1 MKAKGKG
8 VSTVIQLNMKPR
20 IAQIDYASSVIR
32 VGIKQ
37 TAVQRNQYAQPV
49 EKKGIF
55 IGNATSHTQTGVS

>member
-1 MKAKGKG
+1 M
-8 VSTVIQLNMKPR
+8 IQLNMKPR